1 MTIEHT
7 GSLSEWL
14 RKTISKLKSH
24 LAELGY
30 SESTIL
36 RLDATWKELI
46 VYCEAYQ
53 ATEFTVDLERRFVW
67 ERYSADLGDRDIS
80 QNVSRAI
87 HMLDDYLQYGMVF
100 KQSSITLKGFSPAYK
115 ELFEGFL
122 DSLRQ
127 NQVAEG
133 SIRTW
138 RSRLF
143 RFEYFLLE
151 SGIEH
156 FHLLELHHVN
166 TYIESLTGFSP
177 GTVAATIRILGKLFD
192 YALAKGYH
200 YISYANA
207 LPCIRRTHKY
217 RLPTV
222 FSPDEV
228 ECILAQVDR
237 SNPLG
242 KRNYAI
248 LLLVTRL
255 GLRISDVRLLRF
267 ENIDWKNKRISIH
280 QQKTGIP
287 LELPLLED
295 VGWAIIDYFFEY
307 LPSERG
313 LSQETIQSYRDAMSL
328 LLDFCER
335 ERKIRRDRLE
345 VSDFNREL
353 IDAFFR
359 WLEQEKGNSITTRNQ
374 RRAAINAF
382 FKFLQYEDP
391 GFVLLCQQ
399 IREIP
404 PKKCEQRVVPH
415 LSEEAIQTIFGQP
428 NLTTREGRRDFA
440 FLTLIYESAARAS
453 EIANLRFGDIRFDKK
468 WAVVHLKGKGRK
480 FRDIPVLPVP
490 AKILKDYL
498 AEESQYRQCDIDA
511 PLFCNRSKAPLT
523 RGGVYYIIQKYV
535 SLAQK
540 EKPDLFP
547 VRVHPHVFRHSRA
560 MHWLEAGVD
569 LQYIKDLLGHSDI
582 KTTEV
587 YARLNIKMKQKLL
600 EQVHPQQLSDQQPSW
615 TDDENLMQWL
625 TQLYIPTK

>member
-1 MTIEHT
+1 MTMEYT
-7 GSLSEWL
+7 GPPKKWL
-14 RKTISKLKSH
+14 VKTVDELKLH

-46 VYCEAYQ
+46 VYCEAHQ
-53 ATEFTVDLERRFVW
+53 TTEFTVDLERRFVW
-67 ERYSADLGDRDIS
+67 ERYGADLGDRDIS

-192 YALAKGYH
+192 YALTKGYH
-200 YISYANA
+200 HISHANA
-207 LPCIRRTHKY
+207 LPCVRRTHKY

-267 ENIDWKNKRISIH
+267 ENIDWKNKRILIY

-295 VGWAIIDYFFEY
+295 VGWAIIDY
-307 LPSERG
+307 LQHGRP
-313 LSQETIQSYRDAMSL
+313 ETDCPCIFVRHLAPFDVMNGSNGHIEAACSW
-328 LLDFCER
+328 
-335 ERKIRRDRLE
+335 RRT
-345 VSDFNREL
+345 
-353 IDAFFR
+353 
-359 WLEQEKGNSITTRNQ
+359 G
-374 RRAAINAF
+374 
-382 FKFLQYEDP
+382 
-391 GFVLLCQQ
+391 
-399 IREIP
+399 
-404 PKKCEQRVVPH
+404 
-415 LSEEAIQTIFGQP
+415 
-428 NLTTREGRRDFA
+428 
-440 FLTLIYESAARAS
+440 
-453 EIANLRFGDIRFDKK
+453 
-468 WAVVHLKGKGRK
+468 
-480 FRDIPVLPVP
+480 
-490 AKILKDYL
+490 
-498 AEESQYRQCDIDA
+498 
-511 PLFCNRSKAPLT
+511 RSKALSAFYDQSHGFSPKASAVRPL
-523 RGGVYYIIQKYV
+523 
-535 SLAQK
+535 
-540 EKPDLFP
+540 
-547 VRVHPHVFRHSRA
+547 
-560 MHWLEAGVD
+560 
-569 LQYIKDLLGHSDI
+569 
-582 KTTEV
+582 
-587 YARLNIKMKQKLL
+587 
-600 EQVHPQQLSDQQPSW
+600 
-615 TDDENLMQWL
+615 
-625 TQLYIPTK
+625 

>member
-1 MTIEHT
+1 MTMEHT

-46 VYCEAYQ
+46 VYCEAHQ
-53 ATEFTVDLERRFVW
+53 TTEFTVDLERRFVW
-67 ERYSADLGDRDIS
+67 ERYGADLGDRDIS

-242 KRNYAI
+242 SGTMRSCCWLPGWGCASVTCDCFDSRI
-248 LLLVTRL
+248 LT
-255 GLRISDVRLLRF
+255 GKTSEFQFI
-267 ENIDWKNKRISIH
+267 NK
-280 QQKTGIP
+280 K
-287 LELPLLED
+287 
-295 VGWAIIDYFFEY
+295 
-307 LPSERG
+307 
-313 LSQETIQSYRDAMSL
+313 
-328 LLDFCER
+328 
-335 ERKIRRDRLE
+335 
-345 VSDFNREL
+345 
-353 IDAFFR
+353 
-359 WLEQEKGNSITTRNQ
+359 
-374 RRAAINAF
+374 
-382 FKFLQYEDP
+382 P
-391 GFVLLCQQ
+391 GY
-399 IREIP
+399 P
-404 PKKCEQRVVPH
+404 
-415 LSEEAIQTIFGQP
+415 
-428 NLTTREGRRDFA
+428 
-440 FLTLIYESAARAS
+440 
-453 EIANLRFGDIRFDKK
+453 
-468 WAVVHLKGKGRK
+468 
-480 FRDIPVLPVP
+480 
-490 AKILKDYL
+490 
-498 AEESQYRQCDIDA
+498 
-511 PLFCNRSKAPLT
+511 
-523 RGGVYYIIQKYV
+523 
-535 SLAQK
+535 
-540 EKPDLFP
+540 
-547 VRVHPHVFRHSRA
+547 
-560 MHWLEAGVD
+560 
-569 LQYIKDLLGHSDI
+569 
-582 KTTEV
+582 
-587 YARLNIKMKQKLL
+587 
-600 EQVHPQQLSDQQPSW
+600 
-615 TDDENLMQWL
+615 
-625 TQLYIPTK
+625 